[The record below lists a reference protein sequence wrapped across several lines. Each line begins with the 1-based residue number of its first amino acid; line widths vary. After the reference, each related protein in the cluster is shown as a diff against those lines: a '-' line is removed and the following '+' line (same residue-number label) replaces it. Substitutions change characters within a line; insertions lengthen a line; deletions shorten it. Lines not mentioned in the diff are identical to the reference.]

1 MNNKYGFRLYKLD
14 NNGNLLS
21 PYVEGDNATTHK
33 LNNTYKGDNK
43 VSDSLSYFLRDIDS
57 DKVKEVHNDHI
68 GYSLLGL
75 PGKATSFYELHDLF
89 NPAYG
94 VYNKA
99 AEYFINNADP
109 AALEHL
115 HNDMGRELSA
125 QDLVDHF
132 YRNKHITN
140 TREGTNALLDV
151 IQGKVRPKSR
161 YATPMFMASKHDGKE
176 VSDDVKVRRL
186 LSVLAEYAD
195 DNDNASQI
203 ALVKVPMDKL
213 VTVDDVVNNDLSPQR
228 DLPEELVA
236 REITPT
242 QLFDGMKY
250 SSAIKNAIT
259 NGVNPMD
266 ILNDTFKLSKD
277 DIAVSDETKKSIIQD
292 MSNDYNTLL
301 KQRNINDTLIDC
313 SRY

>member
-1 MNNKYGFRLYKLD
+1 MDNKYGFRLYKLD
-14 NNGNLLS
+14 DNGNLLS
-21 PYVEGDNATTHK
+21 PYVEGDNVTTHK
-33 LNNTYKGDNK
+33 LNNTYKNDNK

-75 PGKATSFYELHDLF
+75 PGKATSFYELTDLF

-99 AEYFINNADP
+99 AKYFINNADP
-109 AALEHL
+109 AALVRL
-115 HNDMGRELSA
+115 HNDMGRELNA

-132 YRNKHITN
+132 YGNKRITN
-140 TREGTNALLDV
+140 THEGTNALLDV

-161 YATPMFMASKHDGKE
+161 YATPMFMTSKHDGKE
-176 VSDDVKVRRL
+176 VPDDIKVRRL
-186 LSVLAEYAD
+186 LSVLADYAD
-195 DNDNASQI
+195 DDDNASHI

-242 QLFDGMKY
+242 QLFNGKEY
-250 SSAIKNAIT
+250 SSAIKNAIA
-259 NGVNPMD
+259 NGVSPMD

-292 MSNDYNTLL
+292 MSKDYNALL

>member
-14 NNGNLLS
+14 SNGNLLS
-21 PYVEGDNATTHK
+21 PYVNGDNTTAHK
-33 LNNTYKGDNK
+33 LSNTYNSDDK

-57 DKVKEVHNDHI
+57 DNVKEVRNDHI

-75 PGKATSFYELHDLF
+75 PGKATSFYELPDLF

-94 VYNKA
+94 VYNRA

-109 AALEHL
+109 AALERL

-125 QDLVDHF
+125 QDLVDYF
-132 YRNKHITN
+132 YGNKRITN
-140 TREGTNALLDV
+140 TYEGTNALLDV
-151 IQGKVRPKSR
+151 IQGKVRPKNRHANS
-161 YATPMFMASKHDGKE
+161 MFMASKHDGKE
-176 VSDDVKVRRL
+176 VPDDIKVRRL
-186 LSVLAEYAD
+186 LSVLADYAD
-195 DNDNASQI
+195 DNDNVSHI

-213 VTVDDVVNNDLSPQR
+213 VTVDDVVNNGLSPQR

-242 QLFDGMKY
+242 QLFNGKEY
-250 SSAIKNAIT
+250 SSAIKNAID
-259 NGVNPMD
+259 NRVNPMD
-266 ILNDTFKLSKD
+266 ILNDMFKLSKD
-277 DIAVSDETKKSIIQD
+277 DIAVSDETKKSIIHD
-292 MSNDYNTLL
+292 MSNDYNALL

>member
-21 PYVEGDNATTHK
+21 PYVDGDNTTTHK
-33 LNNTYKGDNK
+33 LDNTYKSYNK
-43 VSDSLSYFLRDIDS
+43 VSDSLNYFLRDIDS
-57 DKVKEVHNDHI
+57 DRAKEVHNDHI

-75 PGKATSFYELHDLF
+75 PGKATSFYELPDLF

-94 VYNKA
+94 IYNKA

-109 AALEHL
+109 DALERL
-115 HNDMGRELSA
+115 HKDMGRELQA
-125 QDLVDHF
+125 RDLVDHF
-132 YRNKHITN
+132 YGNKRITD
-140 TREGTNALLDV
+140 TYDGTNALLDV
-151 IQGKVRPKSR
+151 IQGKERPKSR
-161 YATPMFMASKHDGKE
+161 YATHMFMSSKHDNKE
-176 VSDDVKVRRL
+176 VPDDIKVRRL
-186 LSVLAEYAD
+186 LSVLADYAD
-195 DNDNASQI
+195 DTDNVSHI

-213 VTVDDVVNNDLSPQR
+213 VTVDDVLNNDLSPQR

-242 QLFDGMKY
+242 QLFDGKEY
-250 SSAIKNAIT
+250 SSAIKNAIA

-292 MSNDYNTLL
+292 MSNDYNALL